1 MGLSSEL
8 AVRVLLLV
16 YDAGWE
22 PEFDDRFPERPL
34 PLAVANRFWN
44 GVYWTARA
52 ANDGFGTPP

>member
-1 MGLSSEL
+1 M

-22 PEFDDRFPERPL
+22 TEFDDRFPERPL